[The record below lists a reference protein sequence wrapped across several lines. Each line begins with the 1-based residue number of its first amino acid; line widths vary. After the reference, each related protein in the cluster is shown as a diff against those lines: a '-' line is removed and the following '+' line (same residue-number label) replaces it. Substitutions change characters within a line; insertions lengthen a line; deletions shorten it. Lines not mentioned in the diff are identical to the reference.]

1 MSLVFEP
8 TLTSRREFADGFAYD
23 AQEGLPY
30 VTRPVAAIQRVNVY
44 SPAAY
49 RDGGTVNGYTRE
61 TAPILMPNLVG
72 GYLAGAAGD
81 PTHTAGWQRGGTIVA
96 ALKRGYVVVAAGIRG
111 RDSVDATG
119 RRVGYAPALL
129 VDMKAAI
136 RWVKFNAGRL
146 PGNVARI
153 ITNGTSAGG
162 ALSAVTAASG
172 NSPAFAA
179 ALTQLGAAPATD
191 DVFAASVYCPIHNLA
206 HADMAYEWQFQ
217 GINDYT
223 FQGVTAQGRETRTGT
238 LTPAQQGWSQALAA
252 AFPAYVN
259 GLQLQT
265 ANGVPLRLAADGT
278 GTLHTEIVRLL
289 LASAQAALDAGVV
302 LPAASGI
309 TVAAGQATALD
320 WQTYLRYIGRMKPT
334 PAFDSLTLE
343 SAETNEFGDRH
354 FSAFGQQHD
363 QIGGASATAVEVAAI
378 DPLTYIGH
386 ADTAKYWRIRH
397 GAADRDTGFAVPL
410 ILALT
415 LQQHGASVDFELPW
429 DQGHGGDYDLPEL
442 FAWIDALMAVERHH
456 D

>member
-1 MSLVFEP
+1 MSLEFEP
-8 TLTSRREFADGFAYD
+8 TLNSRREFADGFAYD
-23 AQEGLPY
+23 AQEGLSY
-30 VTRPVAAIQRVNVY
+30 VTKPVAAIQRLNVY

-49 RDGGTVNGYTRE
+49 HDGGTVNGYTRE

-81 PTHTAGWQRGGTIVA
+81 PTQTTEWQRGATIVA
-96 ALKRGYVVVAAGIRG
+96 ALKHGYVVVAAGIRG
-111 RDSVDATG
+111 LDSVNAAG
-119 RRVGYAPALL
+119 QHVGYAPALV

-172 NSPAFAA
+172 NTPAFAA
-179 ALTQLGAAPATD
+179 ALTQLGAATATD

-217 GINDYT
+217 GINAYT

-238 LTPAQQGWSQALAA
+238 LTADQQRWSQTLAA

-259 GLQLQT
+259 RLQLHT
-265 ANGVPLRLAADGT
+265 ASGVPLRLAPDGT
-278 GTLHTEIVRLL
+278 GSLHTEVVRLL
-289 LASAQAALDAGVV
+289 LASAQEALNTGTT
-302 LPAASGI
+302 LPVASGV
-309 TVAAGQATALD
+309 TVENGQATTLD
-320 WQTYLRYIGRMKPT
+320 WQTYLQYIGRMKPT

-354 FSAFGQQHD
+354 FSTFGQQHD
-363 QIGGASATAVEVAAI
+363 HVGGASATAAEVAAI
-378 DPLTYIGH
+378 DPLTYVGH

-415 LQQHGASVDFELPW
+415 MQQHGGSVDFKLPW
-429 DQGHGGDYDLPEL
+429 GQGHGGDYDLPEL
-442 FAWIDALMAVERHH
+442 FAWIDSLMASERSTN
-456 D
+456 